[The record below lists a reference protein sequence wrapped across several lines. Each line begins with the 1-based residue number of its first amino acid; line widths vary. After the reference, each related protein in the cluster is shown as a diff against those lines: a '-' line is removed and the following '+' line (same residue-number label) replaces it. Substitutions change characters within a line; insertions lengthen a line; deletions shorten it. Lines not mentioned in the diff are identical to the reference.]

1 MSSFAWVKV
10 CKMNNVIAWVYAP
23 QWKKKAKN
31 EVKQGATLSP
41 SQTTAQLASLVDFF
55 SPLLIYFSP
64 PPIDNAREITL
75 SVVTMHAW
83 KRNARFL
90 ACSRLR
96 DSDEKSFSKKKC
108 EKRAGAGWASYFRLS
123 ALYYLRA
130 WHRLLDF
137 TPYGISKSRGRV
149 CGGGGRGDI
158 NKRQKASPRKKWR
171 RKRCQA
177 SLIGLSGHKIHPRC
191 CCKVLIP

>member
-1 MSSFAWVKV
+1 MFRSGRKRQITRWNRVPPFPHPRLPLSSLHSSF
-10 CKMNNVIAWVYAP
+10 
-23 QWKKKAKN
+23 
-31 EVKQGATLSP
+31 
-41 SQTTAQLASLVDFF
+41 FF

-64 PPIDNAREITL
+64 PPTDNAREITV
-75 SVVTMHAW
+75 SVVTMHVW

-130 WHRLLDF
+130 WHRLLDL
-137 TPYGISKSRGRV
+137 TSYGISKSRGRI

-158 NKRQKASPRKKWR
+158 NKRQKASPRKK
-171 RKRCQA
+171 
-177 SLIGLSGHKIHPRC
+177 
-191 CCKVLIP
+191 